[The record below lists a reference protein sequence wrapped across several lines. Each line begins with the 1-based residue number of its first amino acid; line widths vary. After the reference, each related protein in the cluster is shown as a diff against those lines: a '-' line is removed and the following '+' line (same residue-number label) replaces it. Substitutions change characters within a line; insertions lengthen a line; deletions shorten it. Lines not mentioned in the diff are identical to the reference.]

1 MLSEYKQMET
11 ISLAQTV
18 KISNKAMQPAVNAVS
33 ICVHARRLTFLH
45 TNRHRVH
52 RD

>member
-1 MLSEYKQMET
+1 MLSEYEQMEA

-18 KISNKAMQPAVNAVS
+18 KISNKAMQPAVYAVS
-33 ICVHARRLTFLH
+33 ICVHARCAPIFAH
-45 TNRHRVH
+45 KQHRIH